1 MELICQERIQPNL
14 LSNNTRMEI
23 GNIKQNLTI
32 DSRWLSISYIH
43 IYVFYY
49 HEYND
54 KQYILNKNYIYKNR
68 LWALYKKSNLPK
80 L

>member
-68 LWALYKKSNLPK
+68 LWALYKQSNLPK